1 MREKRRHRPVN
12 PNNIEFETSE
22 VRFILLLSAFGA
34 VAQVCFFSEY
44 GVVTGL
50 YAGTALGGIKL
61 LHAIIRHEWT
71 GWPEGLAKLIFV
83 AIAVVI
89 VAAYA
94 SIAAHFI
101 FGGIL
106 PKLISIHV

>member
-1 MREKRRHRPVN
+1 MREKRRRRPIN
-12 PNNIEFETSE
+12 PNNIKFETSE
-22 VRFILLLSAFGA
+22 VRLILLLSALGA
-34 VAQVCFFSEY
+34 VAQACFFAEY
-44 GVVTGL
+44 GVVAGL

-61 LHAIIRHEWT
+61 LHAIILNEWT
-71 GWPEGLAKLIFV
+71 GWPEGLARLIFV
-83 AIAVVI
+83 AVAVMI

-94 SIAAHFI
+94 AIASHFI